1 MPEIDEL
8 LNTELKEMSDDN
20 VILIDVESRII
31 IVPES
36 ESLFGVESDKN
47 SERKHFRCPRIVG
60 NNLDIADAN
69 IYINYQNAGGAK
81 DVYIVTDKTIQ
92 NEYVEFSWELYK
104 NVTEYMGIINFIVCA
119 KWSDSSGVIKNE
131 WNTTVASGTS
141 LQGLEADEQVKQD
154 AKDILEQL
162 LGMYK
167 VNIKKELLYN
177 KTNRTVTLEG

>member
-1 MPEIDEL
+1 MASVDEL
-8 LNTELKEMSDDN
+8 LDTELTAMSNND
-20 VILIDVESRII
+20 VMLIDVESRTI

-47 SERKHFRCPRIVG
+47 SERKYFKCPRMVG

-81 DVYIVTDKTIQ
+81 DVYIVTDKTVQ

-104 NVTEYMGIINFIVCA
+104 NVTEYMGVINFVVCA
-119 KWSDSSGVIKNE
+119 KWSDSNGVIKNE
-131 WNTTVASGTS
+131 WNTTIASGTS